1 MGDLIYVG
9 GTLVFFLVSAAYIA
23 GCRWLQR

>member
-9 GTLVFFLVSAAYIA
+9 GTLAFFLVAAAYIA